1 MLNIEQGMLN
11 VGKPYFII
19 QNSLFNI
26 HDSIGFL
33 ASIPYFAIIP
43 HETAKPSYIPVGQ
56 VPSLAH

>member
-1 MLNIEQGMLN
+1 MLNASN
-11 VGKPYFII
+11 PYLII

-26 HDSIGFL
+26 HYSIGFL

-43 HETAKPSYIPVGQ
+43 HETAKPRHIPVGQ